1 MLDNDP
7 SALNAGY
14 GCRAK
19 LYQKLSPI
27 TTPSCV
33 ACPSLLILTC
43 LSQEHSSGVYG
54 LQIDDF
60 QIVSGSNDDT
70 ILIWDFLDPVPPGD
84 MQTDQSKD
92 KKDLT

>member
-1 MLDNDP
+1 M
-7 SALNAGY
+7 S
-14 GCRAK
+14 
-19 LYQKLSPI
+19 
-27 TTPSCV
+27 
-33 ACPSLLILTC
+33 
-43 LSQEHSSGVYG
+43 

-60 QIVSGSNDDT
+60 QIVSGSLDDT